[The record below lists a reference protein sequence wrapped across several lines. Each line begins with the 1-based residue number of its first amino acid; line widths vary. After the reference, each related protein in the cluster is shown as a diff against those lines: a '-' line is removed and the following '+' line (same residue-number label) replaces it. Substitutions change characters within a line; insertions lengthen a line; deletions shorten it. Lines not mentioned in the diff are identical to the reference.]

1 MRSSGV
7 SACNQVKLSGEVKQR
22 DEFSWSFH
30 SENIV
35 AVPGFKSGFNR
46 CDFQVNF
53 KGAQLVCHDN
63 PPQFHSLGIRLCA
76 HFLMSVR
83 LRCLTTFLLP
93 LDLDISPSSPP
104 FLSVCLSVFSLSSF
118 RLLLFPAVTLS
129 FSVFYCIVL
138 LPFPRIFS
146 LCSLLVLCDSFG

>member
-63 PPQFHSLGIRLCA
+63 PPQFHSLGIRLCSLFNVCQA
-76 HFLMSVR
+76 ALPNNLFTAFGFRYFSFLA
-83 LRCLTTFLLP
+83 TF
-93 LDLDISPSSPP
+93 
-104 FLSVCLSVFSLSSF
+104 SVCLSLVCHHFVFFCSLLSHY
-118 RLLLFPAVTLS
+118 LFLS
-129 FSVFYCIVL
+129 FIVL
-138 LPFPRIFS
+138 YSPFPRIFP